1 MVEIR
6 LAYLTDAQ
14 ELQRLT
20 NIFNEGESNTVEGIE
35 ESLRKNKQEIVCV
48 AADGDKLVGF
58 CCGQLQISMCY
69 AYDYAV
75 ITEFY
80 VSDEYR
86 RQGVGRRLLVTL
98 EAEFNKR
105 GVTHFHIATDDANVA
120 ALALYHSCGYEGTSI
135 MLEKDMKANV
145 VPVGLTE

>member
-20 NIFNEGESNTVEGIE
+20 NIFNEGESNTIEGIE
-35 ESLRKNKQEIVCV
+35 ESLRNNKQEIVCV
-48 AADGDKLVGF
+48 AVDGNKLVGF

-86 RQGVGRRLLVTL
+86 QQGVGRRLLMAT
-98 EAEFNKR
+98 EEKFNER
-105 GVTHFHIATDDANVA
+105 GVTHFHVATSNDNHA
-120 ALALYHSCGYEGTSI
+120 ALALYRSCGYGDTSI
-135 MLEKDMKANV
+135 MLEKEMKSE
-145 VPVGLTE
+145 L

>member
-58 CCGQLQISMCY
+58 CCGQIQISMCY

-80 VSDEYR
+80 VSDEHR
-86 RQGVGRRLLVTL
+86 RQGVGRRLLMAT
-98 EAEFNKR
+98 EEKFNER
-105 GVTHFHIATDDANVA
+105 GVIHFHVATSNDNHA

-135 MLEKDMKANV
+135 MLEKEMKSE
-145 VPVGLTE
+145 L